1 MKPRIQTA
9 MADGFETNVA
19 QKMPKIRKLEEPHTL
34 ILEQDSQRQE
44 KEGDQTPI
52 DDQTL
57 LPEISLSEKQAERK
71 AIFESSQKGIASESS
86 LDVLKLI
93 EDLHGQLLASAQT
106 KKALEMDLASYKKS
120 IQQLSQDNQELRRQW
135 EALSKED
142 QKLKEIQ
149 SESIYLQ
156 EEHADALER
165 IKEFQQ
171 EVREMKKALTR
182 VTQEREEALDRIR
195 ELESRVEQSEVMK
208 IKGKLKER
216 EASLFSEENREL
228 QSKLELAIA
237 RNTDLEKKYET
248 LKKSFGEV
256 RESLTF
262 LRDSC
267 KANYYNLSES
277 TD

>member
-1 MKPRIQTA
+1 MKPRSQVAT
-9 MADGFETNVA
+9 ADGFDTNVA

-34 ILEQDSQRQE
+34 ILEQEPQPQ
-44 KEGDQTPI
+44 KE

-57 LPEISLSEKQAERK
+57 IEDQTFLSETSFPDKQTERK
-71 AIFESSQKGIASESS
+71 VIFESTQKGIDTEQS

-93 EDLHGQLLASAQT
+93 EDLHAQLLASAQT
-106 KKALEMDLASYKKS
+106 KRALEMDLASYKKS
-120 IQQLSQDNQELRRQW
+120 IHQLSQDNQELRRQW

-142 QKLKEIQ
+142 QKLKEVQ

-165 IKEFQQ
+165 IKEFQEQ
-171 EVREMKKALTR
+171 VREMKKALTKA
-182 VTQEREEALDRIR
+182 TQEREEVLDRIR
-195 ELESRVEQSEVMK
+195 DLESQMEQSEVIK

-228 QSKLELAIA
+228 QSKLEEALT
-237 RNTDLEKKYET
+237 RNMDLERKYET

-277 TD
+277 AE